1 MFGAYS
7 CLVQEP
13 YSINLPDLITHY
25 RKLFPSNGFTTH
37 HLCIS
42 HEMRIKIN
50 KKENQRLAPDD
61 AELLTVK
68 GSQTARCAA
77 QSMLIWPGI
86 KLLGCLGR
94 SRKGVRNSCNYTVK
108 SCADNIVTFEEV
120 EHTFTYEEIK
130 DVMRLSHCQ
139 TFASAQGTEFEG
151 SLTLHELSHP
161 RFTKRHLFVGLS
173 RARAAE
179 LVCCV

>member
-1 MFGAYS
+1 MIGDEALWRIDFLFDLADGHRIELLQCQRSDRRLFDAYS
-7 CLVQEP
+7 CLINEKPEVLHSVQRF
-13 YSINLPDLITHY
+13 SFPDLIAHY

-94 SRKGVRNSCNYTVK
+94 SRKGVRNGCIYTVK
-108 SCADNIVTFEEV
+108 
-120 EHTFTYEEIK
+120 
-130 DVMRLSHCQ
+130 
-139 TFASAQGTEFEG
+139 
-151 SLTLHELSHP
+151 
-161 RFTKRHLFVGLS
+161 
-173 RARAAE
+173 
-179 LVCCV
+179 